1 MMVDRE
7 TYKLNKRIIEQ
18 AFPNARIL
26 NMELGSVTL
35 DQEGWFK
42 PQMFLI
48 RDGALVRYSG
58 DW

>member
-1 MMVDRE
+1 MVDVE
-7 TYKLNKRIIEQ
+7 TYKLNKRLVEQ
-18 AFPNARIL
+18 AFPAARIL
-26 NMELGSVTL
+26 DMQPGSVTL